1 MLFDLLYVIIG
12 FSSMLMLASIILIYY
27 RYWITTFERKYFK
40 LFRYYP
46 SYFTIYSKN
55 KFDYYYDNEKISYDK
70 NENTNIVV
78 NIDGY
83 SKQNCCSFYYS
94 IYCSICCLSNYIC
107 CRNAKSKF
115 SDLFN
120 YQDVMSKNFKDKNVF
135 NLIEHYKNKLD
146 KLLSETK
153 SNEWK
158 LNEITN
164 SQETK
169 DNIIDIISHE
179 REELES
185 RLETEPL
192 NILKDLSDIYK
203 KEKITRKMT
212 NDLENKIKIFTDINT
227 YNKREIYIC
236 REKINELYKYI
247 AM

>member
-1 MLFDLLYVIIG
+1 
-12 FSSMLMLASIILIYY
+12 
-27 RYWITTFERKYFK
+27 
-40 LFRYYP
+40 
-46 SYFTIYSKN
+46 
-55 KFDYYYDNEKISYDK
+55 
-70 NENTNIVV
+70 
-78 NIDGY
+78 
-83 SKQNCCSFYYS
+83 
-94 IYCSICCLSNYIC
+94 
-107 CRNAKSKF
+107 
-115 SDLFN
+115 
-120 YQDVMSKNFKDKNVF
+120 MSKNFKDKNVF

-247 AM
+247 AMCNLVK